1 MNVYNMKY
9 KTEFSRAGLFQNK
22 FTILIIAIILMKC
35 ETNVINKI
43 QGEEG
48 PRTRG
53 VQISYSKVRNV
64 VNCPNFNI

>member
-1 MNVYNMKY
+1 
-9 KTEFSRAGLFQNK
+9 
-22 FTILIIAIILMKC
+22 MKC